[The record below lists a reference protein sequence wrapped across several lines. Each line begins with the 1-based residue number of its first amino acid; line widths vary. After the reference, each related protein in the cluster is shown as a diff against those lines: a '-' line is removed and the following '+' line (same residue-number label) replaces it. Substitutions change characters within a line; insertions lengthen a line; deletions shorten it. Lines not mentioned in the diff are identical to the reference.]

1 VKDSNLNTYN
11 DLQQEWND
19 AQERLRLSVQSR
31 EHLTGKLKKTRREY
45 RAIFD
50 SVPAMIWYRDRDG
63 RILKVNQ
70 CAADSVGMSVRDLL
84 GKNYYELFPDG
95 AERARQ
101 QDLEVMETGQP
112 LRGQLRPFTGL
123 NGLER
128 WAIVDRIPL
137 RNGDG
142 RITGVM
148 VFAMYITDKKRAEN
162 ELIGAKVQIEQTN
175 RRLKATVE
183 QARLLA
189 EKATRANRAK
199 SELLASSSHDLRT
212 PMNSIIGFAE
222 ILLDTPLDDEQK
234 GYAQTIH
241 QAANGLLSLINDI
254 LDYSRIE
261 AGKLKVQIVSCGIA
275 DILDQVRG
283 MMETSAKQKGLDFEV
298 TIDSRLPKAFFTDPV
313 RVKQCL
319 INLVGN
325 AVKFTESGR
334 ITIYA
339 GPEEHAGQ
347 PCIRFDVEDTG
358 IGIPADK
365 QDIIFKSFSQ
375 ADGSTAQKYGG
386 TGLGLAISRRLAG
399 LLGGEIRLTSETGK
413 GSVFSLVLPLFT
425 EKTPAEGPVCLET
438 VRSRRSSDA
447 NDGVT
452 GRILLAENAFPSQ
465 LTLTLML
472 RRFGVDVELAA
483 SLEQAKKAL
492 ETQRF
497 DLIFMDAAMGLD
509 AIKTVMKK
517 LPAGAAQ
524 TPVLL
529 VANPDECSFEDC
541 RAAGFVDCLYR
552 PLTRDQFYDALTLHL
567 SERSAGHTVEDNAVK
582 NEFVSA
588 DSILEQ
594 LPTLAEGIRDVLI
607 QSDTELLT
615 RFAELFSEIGQTT
628 GQAKLSDKAMEIL
641 TCTHSLPESSQQITI
656 LVDQLCQLCNELH
669 AAASPSNHCNGRN
682 K

>member
-1 VKDSNLNTYN
+1 MKDSNLNTYN

-50 SVPAMIWYRDRDG
+50 SVPAMIWYRDREG

-112 LRGQLRPFTGL
+112 MRGQLRPFTGL

-137 RNGDG
+137 RDEDG
-142 RITGVM
+142 RITGVI
-148 VFAMYITDKKRAEN
+148 VFAMDMTDKKRAEN

-222 ILLDTPLDDEQK
+222 ILMDTPLDEEQK

-241 QAANGLLSLINDI
+241 QAANGLLALINDI

-261 AGKLKVQIVSCGIA
+261 AGKLNVEIVSCGIA
-275 DILDQVRG
+275 DILDQVRA
-283 MMETSAKQKGLDFEV
+283 MMETSAKRKGLDFKV
-298 TIDSRLPKAFFTDPV
+298 TIDNRLPNAFFTDPV

-325 AVKFTESGR
+325 AVKFTETGR

-339 GPEEHAGQ
+339 GPEEHSGQ

-365 QDIIFKSFSQ
+365 QDIILSRFHRPTDPQRKSTAARGWGWPYRAGWRDCSAAKFDSQ
-375 ADGSTAQKYGG
+375 ARRAKGPCFHLCCRCLSKRRPPKGRCD
-386 TGLGLAISRRLAG
+386 LGLFGPAAV
-399 LLGGEIRLTSETGK
+399 LTRTTALQGVSCWQ
-413 GSVFSLVLPLFT
+413 
-425 EKTPAEGPVCLET
+425 KTPF
-438 VRSRRSSDA
+438 R
-447 NDGVT
+447 
-452 GRILLAENAFPSQ
+452 
-465 LTLTLML
+465 
-472 RRFGVDVELAA
+472 
-483 SLEQAKKAL
+483 
-492 ETQRF
+492 
-497 DLIFMDAAMGLD
+497 
-509 AIKTVMKK
+509 
-517 LPAGAAQ
+517 
-524 TPVLL
+524 
-529 VANPDECSFEDC
+529 
-541 RAAGFVDCLYR
+541 
-552 PLTRDQFYDALTLHL
+552 
-567 SERSAGHTVEDNAVK
+567 
-582 NEFVSA
+582 VS
-588 DSILEQ
+588 
-594 LPTLAEGIRDVLI
+594 
-607 QSDTELLT
+607 
-615 RFAELFSEIGQTT
+615 
-628 GQAKLSDKAMEIL
+628 
-641 TCTHSLPESSQQITI
+641 
-656 LVDQLCQLCNELH
+656 
-669 AAASPSNHCNGRN
+669 
-682 K
+682 